1 MSYCVNCGVELD
13 ATASFCPLCHTP
25 VYNPNQ
31 PVDETSPKPFPT
43 ERKEVPPVSRIQ
55 VAILLTAIFASVGVC
70 CGVLNIFL
78 RTQHTWS
85 LYVIGAVI
93 MLWIWTVPPL
103 LHHKKDTFRLQ
114 LFADIMAIA
123 VYISLIAVDLD
134 GWNWYWHLAHHF
146 TLGGCVLVLGYY
158 YGCKKAQ
165 HPDFDHLGHRIHWCI
180 CRGGRVSVRPFL
192 SRILEPQLVSDRTD
206 GMRHYHH
213 SAHCRAA
220 GAIFAGRGAAAVPY
234 VKRLLCRISPWIY
247 DPGGF
252 HIAYAAPALA
262 LIWSITWRIPCHRL
276 KS

>member
-134 GWNWYWHLAHHF
+134 GWNWYWHLALPIILLLGAVF
-146 TLGGCVLVLGYY
+146 LFWGITMGVKKRSTLTSITLVIGSIGAFAVGVECLLDRFFHGSW
-158 YGCKKAQ
+158 K
-165 HPDFDHLGHRIHWCI
+165 
-180 CRGGRVSVRPFL
+180 
-192 SRILEPQLVSDRTD
+192 PQLVSDRTD

-234 VKRLLCRISPWIY
+234 VKRLLCRISPWI
-247 DPGGF
+247 
-252 HIAYAAPALA
+252 
-262 LIWSITWRIPCHRL
+262 
-276 KS
+276 

>member
-43 ERKEVPPVSRIQ
+43 ERKEVPPVSRIH

-134 GWNWYWHLAHHF
+134 GWNWYWHLALPIILLLGAVF
-146 TLGGCVLVLGYY
+146 LFWGITMGVKKRSTL
-158 YGCKKAQ
+158 
-165 HPDFDHLGHRIHWCI
+165 
-180 CRGGRVSVRPFL
+180 
-192 SRILEPQLVSDRTD
+192 T
-206 GMRHYHH
+206 
-213 SAHCRAA
+213 
-220 GAIFAGRGAAAVPY
+220 
-234 VKRLLCRISPWIY
+234 
-247 DPGGF
+247 
-252 HIAYAAPALA
+252 
-262 LIWSITWRIPCHRL
+262 SITLVVGSIGAFAVGVECLLDRFFHGSWSPSWSLIVLTVCIIIIIPLIVVRRVPSLREEVRRRFHM
-276 KS
+276 